1 MSTTM
6 LACGGHQRLEFC
18 EFPKVLGDCC
28 EGKFILDAVW
38 AAQSEPGQAKD
49 AFKVGEEHLDFL
61 SSVRG
66 GLIEV

>member
-49 AFKVGEEHLDFL
+49 ADL
-61 SSVRG
+61 RP
-66 GLIEV
+66 